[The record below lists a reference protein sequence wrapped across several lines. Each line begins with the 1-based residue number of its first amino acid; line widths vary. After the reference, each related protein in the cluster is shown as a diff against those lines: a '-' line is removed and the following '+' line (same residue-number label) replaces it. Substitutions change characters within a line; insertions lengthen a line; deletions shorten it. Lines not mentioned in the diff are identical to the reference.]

1 MSQKRKLTANAAF
14 PIGVLGAASTIAFAL
29 AATRPAPPRTN
40 EPAEPR
46 TLVEVTEVQA
56 ENHSVHLHAKGTVV
70 PAEEVII
77 KPQLTGR
84 VIWSSSELINGG
96 RFKKGDP
103 ILKIDPRDYQLS
115 VDGFRAE
122 VNQAKLDLAVE
133 ERRGEIAKREWNAFG
148 DIEATEAQK
157 ALAQR
162 KPYLDARKI
171 ALSAAQ
177 SSLRQAQLDLSRTTL
192 RAPFNSEVLSETVDV
207 GQLVASLDEIA
218 RLVGTDAYHVQVS
231 VPVGSLRT
239 IMTRADH
246 GTGSHVSVVQRV
258 GEDVVERDG
267 EVIRTLS
274 DLDPGGAMARVLVR
288 IDNPAGEVGD
298 LPLLLGSYVE
308 VAVEAQAIEQAIRL
322 PRESLRD
329 GQRVYVMNEQDQLEI
344 RDVHVVW
351 NLPDAV
357 LVDRGLESGDRV
369 VTSRVSTP
377 VPNMRLRTMGANAD
391 PASGTQGSLSAR
403 ATP

>member
-1 MSQKRKLTANAAF
+1 MSQKTKPAAKVVVSL
-14 PIGVLGAASTIAFAL
+14 GVLGAAVAIAVVL
-29 AATRPAPPRTN
+29 VVTRPAPPRTN
-40 EPAEPR
+40 QPEAPR
-46 TLVEVTEVQA
+46 MLVEVVEVRA
-56 ENHSVHLHAKGTVV
+56 KEHSVQLHAKGTVV
-70 PAEEVII
+70 PAEEVVV
-77 KPQLTGR
+77 KSQLPGR
-84 VIWSSSELINGG
+84 VVWRSPELVAGG

-103 ILKIDPRDYQLS
+103 ILKIDPRDFQLA

-122 VNQAKLDLAVE
+122 VNQAKLDLAIE

-148 DIEATEAQK
+148 DIEASDAQK

-192 RAPFNSEVLSETVDV
+192 RAPFDSEVLSETVDI
-207 GQLVASLDEIA
+207 GQLLSSQDQVA

-239 IMTRADH
+239 IETRADH
-246 GTGSHVSVVQRV
+246 GTGSGVAVVQRV
-258 GEDVVERDG
+258 GEDVVEREG

-288 IDNPAGEVGD
+288 IDNPAGEAGD
-298 LPLLLGSYVE
+298 LPLLLGSYVD
-308 VAVEAQAIEQAIRL
+308 VAVEAHAIAQAIRL
-322 PRESLRD
+322 PRATLRD
-329 GQRVYVMNEQDQLEI
+329 GQRVYVMNDRGLLEI

-351 NLPDAV
+351 NLPEAV
-357 LVDRGLESGDRV
+357 LVDSGLESGDRV
-369 VTSRVSTP
+369 VTSRISTP
-377 VPNMRLRTMGANAD
+377 IPNMRLRTTDSNVERQPGA
-391 PASGTQGSLSAR
+391 QGPLSAR
-403 ATP
+403 VTP